1 MQQNMRQLGNKAH
14 KELSYAVVDLNWDDG
29 TWEQSGNA
37 FTLCFHLTP
46 SLCPKSSSSTRTG
59 NNAALHSALT
69 QRCTGN
75 DTLDSRK
82 QQAIERMLKVRVLK
96 VLVNV
101 EGFWSISTCKLG
113 KAVGSKLESLDRK
126 WKTCKGSKPYSYAR
140 RDNVDGN
147 SQLLDDSDFYQ
158 QLLKE
163 FFETIDPMSS
173 GANSIGY
180 LVLFVTASAFLLD
193 LLCGSTEQLTLE
205 I

>member
-1 MQQNMRQLGNKAH
+1 MESDLHTPVR
-14 KELSYAVVDLNWDDG
+14 LSSVGSVEVVSSCRLAVDLN
-29 TWEQSGNA
+29 S
-37 FTLCFHLTP
+37 
-46 SLCPKSSSSTRTG
+46 
-59 NNAALHSALT
+59 
-69 QRCTGN
+69 
-75 DTLDSRK
+75 
-82 QQAIERMLKVRVLK
+82 K
-96 VLVNV
+96 VLV
-101 EGFWSISTCKLG
+101 E
-113 KAVGSKLESLDRK
+113 AYRLDDSACHGRFGV
-126 WKTCKGSKPYSYAR
+126 TAR
-140 RDNVDGN
+140 TAPIVPNLTATQEVWDNVDGN